1 MPQVYVA
8 LGGNVDP
15 ERWLPVAARALRGLF
30 PGVRYSSCYRNP
42 AFGFDGPDF
51 INAVAGFDTA
61 LAPVEVVAHCHQV
74 EALCGRRRD
83 DPRWAPRVMDLDLLL
98 HGDTVAESGAP
109 RLPRPDLLR
118 HCYMLRP
125 LAELAPELRHPLTGR
140 SMADHWQELAREPH
154 RLERLALDLNG
165 VAAQV

>member
-15 ERWLPVAARALRGLF
+15 ERWLPVAARALRGHF
-30 PGVRYSSCYRNP
+30 SRVHFSSCYRNP

-51 INAVAGFDTA
+51 INAVAGFDTV
-61 LAPVEVVAHCHQV
+61 LAPAEVVAHCHQV
-74 EALCGRRRD
+74 EELCGRRRD

-98 HGDTVAESGAP
+98 YGATVTENGRP

-125 LAELAPELRHPLTGR
+125 LAELAPQLRHPLTGH
-140 SMADHWQELAREPH
+140 SMADHWRELGREPH
-154 RLERLALDLNG
+154 RLERLALDLNA